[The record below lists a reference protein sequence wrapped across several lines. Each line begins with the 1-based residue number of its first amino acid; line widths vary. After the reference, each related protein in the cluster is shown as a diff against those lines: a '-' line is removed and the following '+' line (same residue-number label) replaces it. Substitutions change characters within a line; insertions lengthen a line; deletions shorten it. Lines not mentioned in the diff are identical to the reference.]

1 MFKNLKLGVKLGLG
15 FGLLILIAALLGGV
29 AVLNMM
35 QVRGASQRLAE
46 EYVPEVAIANDLER
60 NAQVTMKAMSNYALS
75 EQPEYWKLAQD
86 SHAQVEDALSRAQA
100 HAKQYEELVHLR
112 EDTERAAAGVSRYG
126 ELSRKTN
133 ELIGAMSD
141 IRSGMDAAA
150 ATYMQN
156 CNDFLEMQNESM
168 TSEIAQGLPAPRL
181 VERLRKI
188 TLVNE
193 IIELGNDTRIKNF
206 KAQATRDPALMH
218 SAMENFP
225 RMDDKFNELAAITH
239 RAVNIEQIKATRA
252 AATAYGDAMRS
263 YLDNS
268 LVMVELTK
276 QREEAAAEV
285 LLAARSTAEAGVQ
298 ATQERADDA
307 VQALG
312 QASTIMIA
320 GLCAA
325 LVIGV
330 AIAFLLTR
338 MITRPVLLGVQF
350 AQSMSQGDFTRMLD
364 VDQKDEIG
372 ALASALN
379 DMVSKLRKVV
389 HEVQSATDNVASGS
403 EELSASAQTLSQG
416 ATEQA
421 ASVEEVSASMEQM
434 SSNIQQNAENA
445 KETEKISEKV
455 FRDAE
460 QSGDA
465 VNQAVD
471 AMKNIAEKITVI
483 EEIARQTNLLA
494 LNAAIEA
501 ARAGEHGKGFAVVA
515 AEVRKLAERSG
526 AAANEISELSASTVG
541 VADNAGKMLQQL
553 VPDIRR
559 TAELV
564 QEITAASSEMDVGA
578 EQINKAV
585 QQLDTVI
592 QSNASGA
599 EEMASTSEELSSQS
613 QQLQQ
618 TMSFFMVDSRESR
631 RKVSVAPAKP
641 KRLEAGRAAAP
652 ARKEPRQDNEGEELG
667 GVALDMDSDGE
678 FERF

>member
-1 MFKNLKLGVKLGLG
+1 
-15 FGLLILIAALLGGV
+15 
-29 AVLNMM
+29 
-35 QVRGASQRLAE
+35 
-46 EYVPEVAIANDLER
+46 
-60 NAQVTMKAMSNYALS
+60 
-75 EQPEYWKLAQD
+75 
-86 SHAQVEDALSRAQA
+86 
-100 HAKQYEELVHLR
+100 
-112 EDTERAAAGVSRYG
+112 
-126 ELSRKTN
+126 
-133 ELIGAMSD
+133 
-141 IRSGMDAAA
+141 
-150 ATYMQN
+150 
-156 CNDFLEMQNESM
+156 
-168 TSEIAQGLPAPRL
+168 
-181 VERLRKI
+181 
-188 TLVNE
+188 
-193 IIELGNDTRIKNF
+193 
-206 KAQATRDPALMH
+206 
-218 SAMENFP
+218 
-225 RMDDKFNELAAITH
+225 
-239 RAVNIEQIKATRA
+239 
-252 AATAYGDAMRS
+252 
-263 YLDNS
+263 
-268 LVMVELTK
+268 
-276 QREEAAAEV
+276 
-285 LLAARSTAEAGVQ
+285 
-298 ATQERADDA
+298 
-307 VQALG
+307 
-312 QASTIMIA
+312 
-320 GLCAA
+320 
-325 LVIGV
+325 
-330 AIAFLLTR
+330 
-338 MITRPVLLGVQF
+338 
-350 AQSMSQGDFTRMLD
+350 
-364 VDQKDEIG
+364 
-372 ALASALN
+372 
-379 DMVSKLRKVV
+379 
-389 HEVQSATDNVASGS
+389 
-403 EELSASAQTLSQG
+403 
-416 ATEQA
+416 
-421 ASVEEVSASMEQM
+421 VEEVSASMEQM

-445 KETEKISEKV
+445 KKTEKISEKV

-667 GVALDMDSDGE
+667 GVALDMDSDDE